1 VSVPVEI
8 LLLAL
13 AAVTLSTFVQFATGS
28 GFGVLGGPLL
38 MIVDPRLVPGPLLLL
53 TLVVMAAVVVVE
65 RRGLRHLDLLW
76 AALGGIP
83 AAVGALWLVRVMDQQ
98 VTEVVV
104 GAAIALGT
112 IASLAGWRG
121 RQNRGTLA
129 AAGVLGG
136 ALSTIAATPG
146 PPVVV
151 VYRAD
156 DPSRYRANLS
166 LFFLTT
172 TLVSLAVYAV
182 SGDLGRGDLEV
193 AAWLVPG
200 VGLGALVARVLVR
213 RIPAGAIR
221 PAALWLCLVSAV
233 GLLGGALAG

>member
-1 VSVPVEI
+1 
-8 LLLAL
+8 
-13 AAVTLSTFVQFATGS
+13 
-28 GFGVLGGPLL
+28 

-53 TLVVMAAVVVVE
+53 TLVVMAA
-65 RRGLRHLDLLW
+65 
-76 AALGGIP
+76 
-83 AAVGALWLVRVMDQQ
+83 
-98 VTEVVV
+98 
-104 GAAIALGT
+104 IALGT
-112 IASLAGWRG
+112 IASLAGWRV

-156 DPSRYRANLS
+156 DPSRHRANLS

-193 AAWLVPG
+193 ASWLVLG